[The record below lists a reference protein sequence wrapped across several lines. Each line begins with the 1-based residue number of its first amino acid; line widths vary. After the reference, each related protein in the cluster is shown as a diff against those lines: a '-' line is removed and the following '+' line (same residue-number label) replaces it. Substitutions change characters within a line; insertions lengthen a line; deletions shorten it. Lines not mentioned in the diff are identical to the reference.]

1 MALLAL
7 PTDAYVDRLGSFLMA
22 RNHHGQGSD
31 GGYDMAIPALAA
43 AIRLRHALVLGLA
56 ALLLLATFVAAICW
70 GSTAIPLQ
78 SVIGALTGQPANG
91 NPDFGIVT
99 AIRLPRAITACLA
112 GAALGV
118 AGLQMQTLM
127 RNPLADPFVLGITSG
142 ASLGVALV
150 VLASGSAIGA
160 FLWSGLG
167 LGGGFALVGAA
178 TLGGLVVLAPVLAIS
193 ARLQNPATVLI
204 FGLMTGYAVS
214 AFVTLLVAGARS
226 DQLERWIAWGF
237 GSFGAVTWTE
247 LQVLAPVAA
256 LGLAVACLSTKQLN
270 ALLLGENYARS
281 MGLNTRAMR
290 LVTMAVA
297 SMLAGAVTAFCGP
310 IGFLGVAVP
319 HMARSMLKSS
329 DHRVLVPATILL
341 GALTALFAQLV
352 SLLPS
357 QFGVLPL
364 NAVTALI
371 GAPVVV
377 FVILRSRNGVFTG

>member
-1 MALLAL
+1 MTLNHQEQ
-7 PTDAYVDRLGSFLMA
+7 DRED
-22 RNHHGQGSD
+22 H
-31 GGYDMAIPALAA
+31 YDVVIPALASSMRA
-43 AIRLRHALVLGLA
+43 RHVLVLGLVA
-56 ALLLLATFVAAICW
+56 ILLVVVFVAAICY
-70 GSTAIPLQ
+70 GSTSIPLQ
-78 SVIGALTGQPANG
+78 SVLGALTGQPANG
-91 NPDFGIVT
+91 NPDFDIVLS
-99 AIRLPRAITACLA
+99 IRLPRAITACLA
-112 GAALGV
+112 GAALAV

-150 VLASGSAIGA
+150 VLASGTAIGA
-160 FLWSGLG
+160 FLSSGMG
-167 LGGGFALVGAA
+167 LGGGFAIVGAA
-178 TLGGLVVLAPVLAIS
+178 TLGGLLVLAPVLAIS
-193 ARLQNPATVLI
+193 SRLQNPSTVLI
-204 FGLMTGYAVS
+204 FGLMTGHAVS
-214 AFVTLLVAGARS
+214 AFVTLLVAGARP

-237 GSFGAVTWTE
+237 RVVQRGDLDRAAGPG
-247 LQVLAPVAA
+247 PVAA
-256 LGLAVACLSTKQLN
+256 LGLVVACFSIKQLN

-290 LVTMAVA
+290 LLTMAVA
-297 SMLAGAVTAFCGP
+297 SMLAGVVTAFCGP

-319 HMARSMLKSS
+319 HMARAMLKAS

-341 GALTALFAQLV
+341 GALTALLAQLV

-377 FVILRSRNGVFTG
+377 FVILRSRSGVFTG

>member
-1 MALLAL
+1 MTLNRQEQRRDGQY
-7 PTDAYVDRLGSFLMA
+7 DAV
-22 RNHHGQGSD
+22 
-31 GGYDMAIPALAA
+31 IPALASSMRA
-43 AIRLRHALVLGLA
+43 RHALVLCLVGV
-56 ALLLLATFVAAICW
+56 LLLASFIAAICL
-70 GSTAIPLQ
+70 GSTSIPLH
-78 SVIGALTGQPANG
+78 SVLGALTGEPGNG
-91 NPDFGIVT
+91 NADFDIVRS
-99 AIRLPRAITACLA
+99 IRLPRAITACLA
-112 GAALGV
+112 GAALSV

-150 VLASGSAIGA
+150 VLASGTAVGA
-160 FLWSGLG
+160 FLSSGMG
-167 LGGGFALVGAA
+167 LGGGFAIVGAA
-178 TLGGLVVLAPVLAIS
+178 TLGGLLVLAPVLAIAS
-193 ARLQNPATVLI
+193 RLQNPSTVLI

-214 AFVTLLVAGARS
+214 AFVTLLVAGARP

-237 GSFGAVTWTE
+237 GSFSAVTWTE
-247 LQVLAPVAA
+247 LQLLAPFVG
-256 LGLAVACLSTKQLN
+256 LGLALACLSIKPLN

-290 LVTMAVA
+290 LLTMAVA
-297 SMLAGAVTAFCGP
+297 SLLAGVVTAFCGP

-319 HMARSMLKSS
+319 HMARAMLKSS

-377 FVILRSRNGVFTG
+377 FVILRARNGVFAE

>member
-1 MALLAL
+1 MTPSDHEQRRGQHAAPIYDGAIIAMAAS
-7 PTDAYVDRLGSFLMA
+7 TRA
-22 RNHHGQGSD
+22 RNV
-31 GGYDMAIPALAA
+31 
-43 AIRLRHALVLGLA
+43 LVLGLVA
-56 ALLLLATFVAAICW
+56 VLLVLTFIAAICY

-78 SVIGALTGQPANG
+78 SVIGALTGQSANG
-91 NPDFGIVT
+91 NPDFEIVLS
-99 AIRLPRAITACLA
+99 IRLPRAITACLA
-112 GAALGV
+112 GAALSV

-142 ASLGVALV
+142 SSLGVALV
-150 VLASGSAIGA
+150 VLASGSAIGS
-160 FLWSGLG
+160 FLSSGMG
-167 LGGGFALVGAA
+167 VGGGFVTVLAA
-178 TLGGLVVLAPVLAIS
+178 TLGGALVLVPTLAVAS
-193 ARLQNPATVLI
+193 RLQNPSTVLI

-214 AFVTLLVAGARS
+214 AFVTLLVAGARP

-237 GSFGAVTWTE
+237 GSFSAVTWTQ

-256 LGLAVACLSTKQLN
+256 LGLAVAVSSTKQLN

-290 LVTMAVA
+290 LVTMATA
-297 SMLAGAVTAFCGP
+297 SLLAGAVTAFCGP

-319 HMARSMLKSS
+319 HIARSVLKSS

-341 GALTALFAQLV
+341 GAEIALLAQLV

-371 GAPVVV
+371 GAPVVA
-377 FVILRSRNGVFTG
+377 FVILRSKRGVFTG

>member
-1 MALLAL
+1 MTPSDHEQRRGQHAAPIYGGAIIAMAAS
-7 PTDAYVDRLGSFLMA
+7 TRA
-22 RNHHGQGSD
+22 RNG
-31 GGYDMAIPALAA
+31 
-43 AIRLRHALVLGLA
+43 LVLGLVA
-56 ALLLLATFVAAICW
+56 VLLVLTFIAAICY

-78 SVIGALTGQPANG
+78 SVIGALTGQSANG
-91 NPDFGIVT
+91 NPDFEIVLS
-99 AIRLPRAITACLA
+99 IRLPRAFTACLA
-112 GAALGV
+112 GAALSV

-142 ASLGVALV
+142 SSLGVALV
-150 VLASGSAIGA
+150 VLASGSAIGS
-160 FLWSGLG
+160 FLSSGMG
-167 LGGGFALVGAA
+167 VGSGFVTVLAA
-178 TLGGLVVLAPVLAIS
+178 TLGGALVLVPTLAVAS
-193 ARLQNPATVLI
+193 RLQNPSTVLI

-214 AFVTLLVAGARS
+214 AFVTLLVAGARP

-237 GSFGAVTWTE
+237 GSFSAVTWTQ

-256 LGLAVACLSTKQLN
+256 LGLAVAVFSTKQLN

-290 LVTMAVA
+290 LVTMATA
-297 SMLAGAVTAFCGP
+297 SLLAGAVTAFCGP

-319 HMARSMLKSS
+319 HIARSVLKSS

-341 GALTALFAQLV
+341 GAEIALLAQLV

-371 GAPVVV
+371 GAPVVA
-377 FVILRSRNGVFTG
+377 FVILRSKRGVFTG